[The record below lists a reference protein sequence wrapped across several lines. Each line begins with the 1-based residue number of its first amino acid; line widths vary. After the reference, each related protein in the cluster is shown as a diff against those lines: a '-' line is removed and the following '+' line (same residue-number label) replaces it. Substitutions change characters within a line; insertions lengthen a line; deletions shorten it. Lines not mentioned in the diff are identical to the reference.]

1 MGILEISNLRNS
13 RNFEFCLIFLFN
25 FLQIKNIII
34 SLLKILIIDL
44 LRILKITIVKL
55 LIFRFLSEKKKK

>member
-1 MGILEISNLRNS
+1 MGTLEISNHRNS
-13 RNFEFCLIFLFN
+13 RNLIFLFN

-34 SLLKILIIDL
+34 GLLKILIIDL
-44 LRILKITIVKL
+44 LRILEITIVKL